1 MGLAKAITFFVN
13 FAFGAAGL
21 LLFLRGLYLVRSGV
35 TGNKVKAE
43 ALAMLIAGGLL
54 LGILA
59 TRLF

>member
-1 MGLAKAITFFVN
+1 MN